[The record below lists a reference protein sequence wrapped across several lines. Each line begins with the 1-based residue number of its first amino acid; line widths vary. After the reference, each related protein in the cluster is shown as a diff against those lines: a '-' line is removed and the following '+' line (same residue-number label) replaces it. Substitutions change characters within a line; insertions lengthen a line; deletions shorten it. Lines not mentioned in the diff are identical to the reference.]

1 MSRNVG
7 LYRIGGRMEL
17 LGPPPVGVAGAAY
30 SWQFSGINGSG
41 TYSWAADSLPSGWSL
56 TAGLLAHASPA
67 AQSFYITITMTDTA
81 NRNNPPVQQ
90 TYLVVI
96 E

>member
-17 LGPPPVGVAGAAY
+17 VGVPPVGVAATAY
-30 SWQFSGINGSG
+30 AFQFSGLNGSG
-41 TYSWAADSLPSGWSL
+41 AYTWAADSLPSGWTL
-56 TAGLLAHASPA
+56 VAGLLAHASPA

-81 NRNNPPVQQ
+81 NRNNPPVLA
-90 TYLVVI
+90 TYLVTI